1 MQLQQSGFSAA
12 VNGGTE
18 MRLYVGNRTRRFLRR
33 TLQFDRNRIAEGVL
47 VAAMA
52 LQCARLI
59 WMALTPIGPAGDWRA
74 ENRAMIPTKPPA
86 DFDPFFRAE
95 KSEGGIVT
103 SLQLTLFGVR
113 MDEVTGRGSAI
124 IAGPD
129 GQQNSFGV
137 GDDILPGVKLS
148 SVAFDNV
155 TIDRD
160 GTLEQL
166 FLEQSLSGAG
176 GSSTDQNE
184 ASGDASSDGTGNEPV
199 TGERL
204 KTDIAFLPRLEDGRT
219 TGLVLRSLGDASI
232 FRSAGFSE
240 GDILVAVNGQPIT
253 SADEVQQL
261 FARASGGSNLSVSVE
276 RGGDVLPISIPI
288 AK

>member
-1 MQLQQSGFSAA
+1 MRLQQSGFSAA

-18 MRLYVGNRTRRFLRR
+18 MRLYLSNRTRRFLRH
-33 TLQFDRNRIAEGVL
+33 TLQFDRNRMAEGAL
-47 VAAMA
+47 VGLFA
-52 LQCARLI
+52 LQCARLL
-59 WMALTPIGPAGDWRA
+59 WTTLTPIGPVGNWLP
-74 ENRAMIPTKPPA
+74 ENRTVSPTKPPA

-95 KSEGGIVT
+95 KSEEGVVT

-137 GDDILPGVKLS
+137 GDEILPGVKLS
-148 SVAFDNV
+148 AVAFDNV
-155 TIDRD
+155 TIDRE

-166 FLEQSLSGAG
+166 FLEQALPGVG
-176 GSSTDQNE
+176 GVSADQSE
-184 ASGDASSDGTGNEPV
+184 AASDIFSDGNSGEPV
-199 TGERL
+199 TAERL
-204 KTDIAFLPRLEDGRT
+204 KTDIAFLPRLEGGRT
-219 TGLVLRSLGDASI
+219 TGLVLRSLGDGSI

-240 GDILVAVNGQPIT
+240 GDILVAVNGKPIT
-253 SADEVQQL
+253 NADEVQQL
-261 FARASGGSNLSVSVE
+261 FARASAGANLSVSVE